1 MNLKAKT
8 ILPLAVFTMLSFT
21 ACADKGEQGL
31 SGGSIP
37 SSLIEFEVNG
47 DTAAKNFTV
56 LDKTQE
62 GQWTGIVLK
71 RQSVH
76 GNEKFIQLKIDCSGP
91 NFIIVRDYAPTLEA
105 MQAQPASTLEQPHS
119 IDVFWGALA
128 KTVCAAK

>member
-1 MNLKAKT
+1 MNLKAK
-8 ILPLAVFTMLSFT
+8 IIWPLAALTMLSFT
-21 ACADKGEQGL
+21 ACADKGERGL
-31 SGGSIP
+31 SEGSIP
-37 SSLIEFEVNG
+37 SSLIEFEVKG

-76 GNEKFIQLKIDCSGP
+76 DNEKFIQLKIDCSGP

-105 MQAQPASTLEQPHS
+105 MQAQPASTLEQPQS
-119 IDVFWGALA
+119 IDVFWGELA